1 MDYMK
6 PEAQDPMR
14 QVWSTANV
22 DPADAF
28 RYWSDV
34 ICDACSVRLAARTLG
49 RAPFTGRIERSVV
62 DGLGLAIVS
71 SGQQEVF
78 RTRRLIALDQED
90 FVLAYIQTDGV
101 TRLRQDGRLVALSTG
116 GMAFV
121 DSSRPYIL
129 DSDGAFS
136 QLAVQVPRSL
146 LPGRVL
152 ADATAVELGSTG
164 PGGLV
169 SDFLV
174 GLQRLDPAVAVTLV
188 PHALGLLNFALEW
201 AGKGRIAQASTS
213 ALTRERIHRFV
224 RRHAYDPSLDA
235 SAVAAGCGIS
245 RRTLFRTL
253 SADAE
258 TLTELIR
265 RLRVNRAQ
273 QVLRTTPERPL
284 SSVAREC
291 GFGSVAQLHRAFR
304 AATGT
309 SPGAYRREGDQPGGA
324 GPRSVEPF
332 RAQ

>member
-1 MDYMK
+1 M
-6 PEAQDPMR
+6 
-14 QVWSTANV
+14 
-22 DPADAF
+22 
-28 RYWSDV
+28 
-34 ICDACSVRLAARTLG
+34 
-49 RAPFTGRIERSVV
+49 V

-90 FVLAYIQTDGV
+90 FVLAYIQREGV

-116 GMAFV
+116 GMAFL
-121 DSSRPYIL
+121 DSSRPYAL

-136 QLAVQVPRSL
+136 QLAVQVPRSW

-152 ADATAVELGSTG
+152 TDATAVELGSAG

-169 SDFLV
+169 ADFLV
-174 GLQRLDPAVAVTLV
+174 GLQRLDPAVAVTMV
-188 PHALGLLNFALEW
+188 PHALGLLNYALEW
-201 AGKGRIAQASTS
+201 AGQGRIAKASAS

-224 RRHAYDPSLDA
+224 RRHAYDPTLDA

-265 RLRVNRAQ
+265 RLRVTRAQ

-284 SSVAREC
+284 AGVARDC

-304 AATGT
+304 ATTGT
-309 SPGAYRREGDQPGGA
+309 TPGAYRKASDQQPGV
-324 GPRSVEPF
+324 PRPHSVEPF